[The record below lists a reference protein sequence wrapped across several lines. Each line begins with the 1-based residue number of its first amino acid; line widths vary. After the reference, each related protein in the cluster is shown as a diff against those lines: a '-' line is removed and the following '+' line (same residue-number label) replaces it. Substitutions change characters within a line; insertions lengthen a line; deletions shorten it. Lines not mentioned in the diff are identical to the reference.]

1 MAIGRAAAALSAL
14 ASTGTLATVNGS
26 AGGGVWPVV
35 WAMAGPRARH
45 RAATARSMAK
55 KAGIQ
60 ALSGRPWSIA
70 KIRGMSMLAGNHHSP
85 SWWPSSKRR
94 PSIRLQ
100 GSISTPARPE
110 EPRVGKEGGRTV
122 RYGGERDQEKKKKD

>member
-26 AGGGVWPVV
+26 ADGGVWPVV

-60 ALSGRPWSIA
+60 DLSGRPWSIA
-70 KIRGMSMLAGNHHSP
+70 TIRGKSLLARNHKSQ
-85 SWWPSSKRR
+85 SGERSTTRT
-94 PSIRLQ
+94 PSIPHPGELE
-100 GSISTPARPE
+100 SE
-110 EPRVGKEGGRTV
+110 ERRTGN
-122 RYGGERDQEKKKKD
+122 R